1 LPTPQHAAKRVLLE
15 SLNENQQAQTIK
27 SGTLFRHLFKHYLCN
42 YNSFVSLPLYK
53 VVALS
58 DLAPGSPLLLDY
70 GQLRNDFL
78 LLDYG
83 FIVENNPHD
92 RVELRF
98 DRNLLEAARVV
109 GGVDR
114 EQFGGGDQKRGNV
127 APWQQAVLT
136 QLQLAGPQAKL
147 QVRRGQLVEFVF
159 PRW

>member
-1 LPTPQHAAKRVLLE
+1 M
-15 SLNENQQAQTIK
+15 
-27 SGTLFRHLFKHYLCN
+27 
-42 YNSFVSLPLYK
+42 
-53 VVALS
+53 VALS

-83 FIVENNPHD
+83 FIVENNPYD

-109 GGVDR
+109 GGVDG
-114 EQFGGGDQKRGNV
+114 EQFGGGDQKQGNV

-147 QVRRGQLVEFVF
+147 QVGRGQLVEFVVS
-159 PRW
+159 PW